1 VSRSWKKPF
10 RNFSAACLVI
20 VIGQSLVPPGAV
32 AVSGKAVAL
41 RTSAQVSTTAQSE
54 PSESSLLMPNLIVLK
69 AAGLYIQHTS
79 RGRYLRFES
88 GLGNIGRGPVEVR
101 PNSNRAC
108 PSGQRHA
115 TQIIYRD
122 LDGSRFFRRA
132 VDTEFARRSAGCMV
146 FHSAHDHWHFQAA
159 SRYRLF
165 EPGEE
170 TNLVRVGQRKMSFCL
185 RDSRRLP
192 SRFGSYNQPQYYGGC
207 SRNSPQ
213 GISTGWADVYQSFLA
228 GQAVRLPASAG
239 NGLYC
244 LEIKVDPRNLLVESN
259 DDDNTSMRAF
269 RLKRDSITFEPA
281 RLCN

>member
-1 VSRSWKKPF
+1 VSRSRRKPF
-10 RNFSAACLVI
+10 RDFSATCLVI
-20 VIGQSLVPPGAV
+20 VIGASLVPPGALAV
-32 AVSGKAVAL
+32 AVKAVAL
-41 RTSAQVSTTAQSE
+41 QTSAPVSTTAQSE
-54 PSESSLLMPNLIVLK
+54 PSESNVLMPNLIVLK
-69 AAGLYIQHTS
+69 AAGLYIQRTS
-79 RGRYLRFES
+79 QGRYLRFES

-101 PNSNRAC
+101 PNSNKAC
-108 PSGQRHA
+108 PAGQRHA
-115 TQIIYRD
+115 TQIMYRD
-122 LDGSRFFRRA
+122 LDGSRFFRRDI
-132 VDTEFARRSAGCMV
+132 DTEFARRPAGCMV

-159 SRYRLF
+159 SRYTLF

-170 TNLVRVGQRKMSFCL
+170 RNLIRVGQRKMSFCL

-192 SRFGSYNQPQYYGGC
+192 SQFGTFNRPQYYGAC

-228 GQAVRLPASAG
+228 GQAVHLPARTD

-269 RLKRDSITFEPA
+269 RLKGDSITFEPA